1 MGSFH
6 KDRLQRIRVVDAIL
20 NGYRSFASGARIL
33 GLCEQQ
39 MRNIVAKAA
48 RDGIDSVAVDG
59 RENNRSSRS
68 IPDSTR
74 EKIASLYRDKYTD
87 FNFAHFSSML
97 RDIEHIGISD
107 SSVGR
112 ILKEAGF
119 RVPKARRRAAVPS
132 SVEVL

>member
-6 KDRLQRIRVVDAIL
+6 KDRLQRIRVVDEIL

-39 MRNIVAKAA
+39 MRNIVAKAV

-74 EKIASLYRDKYTD
+74 EKIVSLSRDKYT
-87 FNFAHFSSML
+87 NQL
-97 RDIEHIGISD
+97 RPLLIDAQGH
-107 SSVGR
+107 
-112 ILKEAGF
+112 
-119 RVPKARRRAAVPS
+119 
-132 SVEVL
+132 